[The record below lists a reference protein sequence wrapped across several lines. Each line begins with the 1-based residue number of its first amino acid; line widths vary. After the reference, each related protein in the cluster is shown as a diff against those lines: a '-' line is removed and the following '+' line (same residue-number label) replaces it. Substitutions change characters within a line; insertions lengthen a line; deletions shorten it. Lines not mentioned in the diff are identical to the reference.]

1 MNETKNKVDEKTGE
15 VKDEEVKHVHRKT
28 FIGDDL
34 YQCAKLDVPECPN
47 TYHQIEDEN
56 GIVHIDQLGK
66 DEAYQDTLNALGKNT
81 DVNYLLA
88 RFAAGDPDIVSDIQS
103 GLNLDF
109 DGGMTDDPYESVIAL
124 FEAFTDSKYKLHN
137 NPLMTEFLDEYGSAV
152 LKDKKTFF
160 DSFDKFVAKKKEALK
175 PVEPKKEEEVNN
187 G

>member
-1 MNETKNKVDEKTGE
+1 MSEMKNKVDQETGE
-15 VKDEEVKHVHRKT
+15 IKNEKVKYVHRKV
-28 FIGDDL
+28 FIGDNF
-34 YQCAKLDVPECPN
+34 YQCAKLVVPECPN
-47 TYHQIEDEN
+47 TYHQVEDEN

-66 DEAYQDTLNALGKNT
+66 DEAYQATLNALGKNT

-103 GLNLDF
+103 GLKLDF
-109 DGGMTDDPYESVIAL
+109 DGGQVDDPYESAIAL
-124 FEAFTDSKYKLHN
+124 FEAFADSKYKLHN

-160 DSFDKFVAKKKEALK
+160 DSFDKFVTKKKEALK
-175 PVEPKKEEEVNN
+175 PEPKKEEEVNN